1 VIDHIAFTVA
11 DFEPERAK
19 AQLTAM
25 GAKNV
30 RDGGPFSVYVDDPF
44 GYELQIGGLG
54 VTAVCGATARAGC
67 SDNR

>member
-1 VIDHIAFTVA
+1 M
-11 DFEPERAK
+11 AK
-19 AQLTAM
+19 TQLTAM

-44 GYELQIGGLG
+44 GYEVQIGGIG
-54 VTAVCGATARAGC
+54 VTAICGATAGPTC